1 MGLSKNITLT
11 IKDYE
16 IKLDKQIKFYENDTI
31 NLCFSILEYG
41 IEVKNGVS
49 INKLMPIQA
58 LRSYMLI
65 ETPQGIDYAESTI
78 IENNKI
84 VFNLGSKYSR
94 FVGIGHMQ
102 IVIKDS
108 DGCRVTLPEFEFE
121 IKKSI
126 NTDWDRE
133 SYLLTTEDDSII
145 IDEFGREIHMTKISD
160 LPESENLSEES
171 YAIIVDGEGNKRLK
185 VRTIADAVEDS
196 LDAKFNV
203 HVDEIN
209 EDVERIEG
217 EINEISE
224 SLEQSVKFKVVGEG
238 IVVPPINGDSS
249 YILPIATK
257 TTLGGVKIG
266 NNLSIDSNGVLSAT
280 TNGNSNITISNTLD
294 NYEGNTLSDKMIAM
308 FNDIN
313 TNHKNTPMIIT
324 LPDGIIEITSDLRA
338 IGWTN
343 KIFIGNAYLYYKN
356 CNAIEFIQCMHC
368 NFYIH
373 ASSSS
378 NLDIANGNIL
388 GLINPS
394 SVASLTK
401 RGYKITDCSYNE
413 FKFNNIIGFTNGIE
427 IYSEYGAKGSFY
439 NNIYFTGIWRCQRP
453 IIFKTGKATDD
464 TSAQSGWITEIYIHG
479 GMFDCDDGIL
489 IGQEVENR
497 PTNEPSD
504 NYQGLK
510 FYNIGVEHVRKQAD
524 GRGIYFLQ
532 GKNNAV
538 INPRFEGSMGTGNST
553 SGAYIL
559 VEESGYACNNKI
571 ETSNYP
577 INVDRVK
584 LNYLAKQLVNPN
596 YDNPAGSYVEGDL
609 CDTTG
614 YKCGYKAIATP
625 GKMVYEAKNLSNYY
639 LQNAKPNTFNYVYS
653 DTEFAKIKCSDGTIK
668 SIGYTS

>member
-16 IKLDKQIKFYENDTI
+16 IKLDKEIKFYENDTI
-31 NLCFSILEYG
+31 DLCFSILEYG

-49 INKLMPIQA
+49 VNKLMPIQA
-58 LRSYMLI
+58 LTAYMLI
-65 ETPQGIDYAESTI
+65 ETPQGVDYAESTK

-84 VFNLGSKYSR
+84 VFNLGTKYSQ
-94 FVGIGHMQ
+94 FVGIGRMQ

-126 NTDWDRE
+126 NSDWE
-133 SYLLTTEDDSII
+133 KEEKELYFLATEDDSII
-145 IDEFGREIHMTKISD
+145 IDEFGRKIHMSKISD
-160 LPESENLSEES
+160 MPISENLSEES
-171 YAIIVDGEGNKRLK
+171 YAMIIDEEGNKRFK
-185 VRTIADAVEDS
+185 VKAIADAVEDS
-196 LDAKFNV
+196 LDAKFNAYV
-203 HVDEIN
+203 
-209 EDVERIEG
+209 
-217 EINEISE
+217 
-224 SLEQSVKFKVVGEG
+224 
-238 IVVPPINGDSS
+238 
-249 YILPIATK
+249 LPIATE

-280 TNGNSNITISNTLD
+280 TNGSSNITISNTLD
-294 NYEGNTLSDKMIAM
+294 NYEGNTLNDKMIAM
-308 FNDIN
+308 FDDIN
-313 TNHKNTPMIIT
+313 ANYKNTPMEIT
-324 LPDGIIEITSDLRA
+324 LPSGIIEINTDLQA
-338 IGWTN
+338 KNWTN
-343 KIFIGNAYLYYKN
+343 KIFRCDGYLYYKN

-368 NFYIH
+368 DFYIH

-394 SVASLTK
+394 NVASLSK
-401 RGYKITDCSYNE
+401 RGYKITDCSYNKFE
-413 FKFNNIIGFTNGIE
+413 FNSIIGFTNGIE
-427 IYSEYGAKGSFY
+427 VYSEYGAKGCFY
-439 NNIYFTGIWRCQRP
+439 NNIYFTAIWRCQRP
-453 IIFKTGKATDD
+453 MIFKNGKASDD
-464 TSAQSGWITEIYIHG
+464 TSSQSGWITEIYVHG

-497 PTNEPSD
+497 PTSEPSD

-510 FYNIGVEHVRKQAD
+510 FYNVGVEHVRKKEN

-559 VEESGYACNNKI
+559 VEESGYACNNRI

-577 INVDRVK
+577 INVDRVQ
-584 LNYLAKQLVNPN
+584 LNYLAKQLANPN
-596 YDNPAGSYVEGDL
+596 YDNPAGSYIEGDL
-609 CDTTG
+609 YDTTG
-614 YKCGYKAIATP
+614 FKCGYKAIATA

-639 LQNAKPNTFNYVYS
+639 LQNAKANTFNYIYS

-668 SIGYTS
+668 TIGYTS

>member
-1 MGLSKNITLT
+1 MKGKIFKIKNMEDELVLPVTTTEAVYMEDGTT
-11 IKDYE
+11 I
-16 IKLDKQIKFYENDTI
+16 LND
-31 NLCFSILEYG
+31 E
-41 IEVKNGVS
+41 
-49 INKLMPIQA
+49 
-58 LRSYMLI
+58 
-65 ETPQGIDYAESTI
+65 
-78 IENNKI
+78 IEN
-84 VFNLGSKYSR
+84 
-94 FVGIGHMQ
+94 
-102 IVIKDS
+102 
-108 DGCRVTLPEFEFE
+108 
-121 IKKSI
+121 I
-126 NTDWDRE
+126 N
-133 SYLLTTEDDSII
+133 S
-145 IDEFGREIHMTKISD
+145 
-160 LPESENLSEES
+160 
-171 YAIIVDGEGNKRLK
+171 
-185 VRTIADAVEDS
+185 
-196 LDAKFNV
+196 
-203 HVDEIN
+203 
-209 EDVERIEG
+209 
-217 EINEISE
+217 

-238 IVVPPINGDSS
+238 TTVPPISGGGSTGGYIHPTTHPASMITGLSKVATSGLYSDLAGVPTKLSEFENNIGINGDNS
-249 YILPIATK
+249 YVLPMATK

-266 NNLSIDSNGVLSAT
+266 NNLSIDSNGVLSAIT
-280 TNGNSNITISNTLD
+280 SGNSNITISNTLD
-294 NYEGNTLSDKMIAM
+294 NYVGSTLNDKMIAM

-324 LPDGIIEITSDLRA
+324 LPNGVIEITSDLKA

-394 SVASLTK
+394 GVASLTK
-401 RGYKITDCSYNE
+401 RGYKITDCSYNKFE
-413 FKFNNIIGFTNGIE
+413 FNSIIGFTNGLE
-427 IYSEYGAKGSFY
+427 IYSEYGAKGCFY
-439 NNIYFTGIWRCQRP
+439 NNIYFTAIWRCQRP
-453 IIFKTGKATDD
+453 MIFKNGKASDD
-464 TSAQSGWITEIYIHG
+464 TSSQSGWITEIYVHG

-497 PTNEPSD
+497 PTSEPSD

-510 FYNIGVEHVRKQAD
+510 FYNVGVEHVRKKEN

-538 INPRFEGSMGTGNST
+538 INPRFEGSLGAGNST

-559 VEESGYACNNKI
+559 VEESGYACNNRI

-584 LNYLAKQLVNPN
+584 LNYLAKQLANPN
-596 YDNPAGSYVEGDL
+596 YDNPAGSYIEGDL
-609 CDTTG
+609 YDTTG
-614 YKCGYKAIATP
+614 FKCGYKAIATA

-639 LQNAKPNTFNYVYS
+639 LQNAKANTFNYIYS

-668 SIGYTS
+668 TIGYTS

>member
-16 IKLDKQIKFYENDTI
+16 IKLDKEIKFYENDTI
-31 NLCFSILEYG
+31 DLCFSILEYG

-49 INKLMPIQA
+49 VNKLMPIQA
-58 LRSYMLI
+58 LTAYMLI
-65 ETPQGIDYAESTI
+65 ETPQGVDYAESTK

-84 VFNLGSKYSR
+84 VFNLGTKYSQ
-94 FVGIGHMQ
+94 FVGIGRMQ
-102 IVIKDS
+102 IVVKDS

-126 NTDWDRE
+126 NSDWE
-133 SYLLTTEDDSII
+133 KEEKELYFLATEDDSII
-145 IDEFGREIHMTKISD
+145 IDEFGRKIHMSKISD
-160 LPESENLSEES
+160 MPISENLSEES
-171 YAIIVDGEGNKRLK
+171 YAMIIDEEGNKRFK
-185 VRTIADAVEDS
+185 VKAIADAVEDS
-196 LDAKFNV
+196 LDAKFNAYV
-203 HVDEIN
+203 
-209 EDVERIEG
+209 
-217 EINEISE
+217 
-224 SLEQSVKFKVVGEG
+224 
-238 IVVPPINGDSS
+238 
-249 YILPIATK
+249 LPIATE

-280 TNGNSNITISNTLD
+280 TNGSSNITISNTLD
-294 NYEGNTLSDKMIAM
+294 NYEGNTLNDKMIAM
-308 FNDIN
+308 FDDIN
-313 TNHKNTPMIIT
+313 ANYKNTPMEIT
-324 LPDGIIEITSDLRA
+324 LPSGIIEINTDLQA
-338 IGWTN
+338 KNWTN
-343 KIFIGNAYLYYKN
+343 KIFRCDGYLYYKN

-368 NFYIH
+368 DFYIH

-394 SVASLTK
+394 NVASLSK
-401 RGYKITDCSYNE
+401 RGYKITDCSYNKFE
-413 FKFNNIIGFTNGIE
+413 FNSIIGFTNGIE
-427 IYSEYGAKGSFY
+427 VYSEYGAKGCFY
-439 NNIYFTGIWRCQRP
+439 NNIYFTAIWRCQRP
-453 IIFKTGKATDD
+453 MIFKNGKASDD
-464 TSAQSGWITEIYIHG
+464 TSSQSGWITEIYVHG

-497 PTNEPSD
+497 PTSEPSD

-510 FYNIGVEHVRKQAD
+510 FYNVGVEHVRKKEN

-559 VEESGYACNNKI
+559 VEESGYACNNRI

-577 INVDRVK
+577 INVDRIK
-584 LNYLAKQLVNPN
+584 LNYLAKQLANPN
-596 YDNPAGSYVEGDL
+596 YDNPAGSYIEGDL
-609 CDTTG
+609 YDTTG
-614 YKCGYKAIATP
+614 FKCGYKAIATA

-639 LQNAKPNTFNYVYS
+639 LQNAKANTFNYIYS

-668 SIGYTS
+668 TIGYTS

>member
-16 IKLDKQIKFYENDTI
+16 IKLDKEIKFYENDTI
-31 NLCFSILEYG
+31 DLCFSILEYG

-49 INKLMPIQA
+49 VNKLMPIQA
-58 LRSYMLI
+58 LTAYMLI
-65 ETPQGIDYAESTI
+65 ETPQGVDYAESTK

-84 VFNLGSKYSR
+84 VFNLGTKYSQ
-94 FVGIGHMQ
+94 FVGIGRMQ

-126 NTDWDRE
+126 NSDWE
-133 SYLLTTEDDSII
+133 KEEKELYFLATEDDSII
-145 IDEFGREIHMTKISD
+145 IDEFGRKIHMSKISD
-160 LPESENLSEES
+160 MPISENLSEES
-171 YAIIVDGEGNKRLK
+171 YAMIIDEEGNKRFK
-185 VRTIADAVEDS
+185 VKAIADAVEDS
-196 LDAKFNV
+196 LDAKFNAYV
-203 HVDEIN
+203 
-209 EDVERIEG
+209 
-217 EINEISE
+217 
-224 SLEQSVKFKVVGEG
+224 
-238 IVVPPINGDSS
+238 
-249 YILPIATK
+249 LPIATE

-280 TNGNSNITISNTLD
+280 TNGSSNITISNTLD
-294 NYEGNTLSDKMIAM
+294 NYEGNTLNDKMIAM
-308 FNDIN
+308 FDDIN
-313 TNHKNTPMIIT
+313 ANYKNTPMEIT
-324 LPDGIIEITSDLRA
+324 LPSGIIEINTDLQA
-338 IGWTN
+338 KNWTN
-343 KIFIGNAYLYYKN
+343 KIFRCDGYLYYKN

-368 NFYIH
+368 DFYIH

-394 SVASLTK
+394 NVASLSK
-401 RGYKITDCSYNE
+401 RGYKITDCSYNKFE
-413 FKFNNIIGFTNGIE
+413 FNSIIGFTNGIE
-427 IYSEYGAKGSFY
+427 VYSEYGAKGCFY
-439 NNIYFTGIWRCQRP
+439 NNIYFTAIWRCQRP
-453 IIFKTGKATDD
+453 MIFKNGKASDD
-464 TSAQSGWITEIYIHG
+464 TSSQSGWITEIYVHG

-497 PTNEPSD
+497 PTSEPSD

-510 FYNIGVEHVRKQAD
+510 FYNVGVEHVRKKEN

-559 VEESGYACNNKI
+559 VEESGYACNNRI

-577 INVDRVK
+577 INVDRIK
-584 LNYLAKQLVNPN
+584 LNYLAKQLANPN
-596 YDNPAGSYVEGDL
+596 YDNPAGSYIEGDL
-609 CDTTG
+609 YDTTG
-614 YKCGYKAIATP
+614 FKCGYKAIATA

-639 LQNAKPNTFNYVYS
+639 LQNAKANTFNYIYS

-668 SIGYTS
+668 TIGYTS

>member
-31 NLCFSILEYG
+31 DLCFSILEYG
-41 IEVKNGVS
+41 IEVQNGVS

-58 LRSYMLI
+58 LTAYMLI
-65 ETPQGIDYAESTI
+65 ETPQGVDYAESTK

-84 VFNLGSKYSR
+84 VFNLGAKYSQ

-126 NTDWDRE
+126 NSDWE
-133 SYLLTTEDDSII
+133 KEEKELYFLSTEDDSII
-145 IDEFGREIHMTKISD
+145 IDEFGRKIHMSKISD
-160 LPESENLSEES
+160 MPISENLSEES
-171 YAIIVDGEGNKRLK
+171 YAMIIDEEGHKRFK
-185 VRTIADAVEDS
+185 VKALADAVEDS
-196 LDAKFNV
+196 LDAKFNAYV
-203 HVDEIN
+203 
-209 EDVERIEG
+209 
-217 EINEISE
+217 
-224 SLEQSVKFKVVGEG
+224 
-238 IVVPPINGDSS
+238 
-249 YILPIATK
+249 LPIATK

-266 NNLSIDSNGVLSAT
+266 NNLSIDDNGVLSAT

-294 NYEGNTLSDKMIAM
+294 NYEGNTLNDKMIAM
-308 FNDIN
+308 FDDIN
-313 TNHKNTPMIIT
+313 ANYKNTPMEIT
-324 LPDGIIEITSDLRA
+324 LPSGIIEINTDLQA
-338 IGWTN
+338 KNWTN
-343 KIFIGNAYLYYKN
+343 KVFRCDGYLYYKN

-368 NFYIH
+368 DFYIH
-373 ASSSS
+373 ASSTS

-394 SVASLTK
+394 GVASLTK
-401 RGYKITDCSYNE
+401 RGYKITDCSYNKFE
-413 FKFNNIIGFTNGIE
+413 FNSIIGFTNGIE
-427 IYSEYGAKGSFY
+427 VYSEYGAKGTFY
-439 NNIYFTGIWRCQRP
+439 NNIYYTGIWRCQRP
-453 IIFKTGKATDD
+453 IIFRTGKATDD
-464 TSAQSGWITEIYIHG
+464 TSSQSGWITEIYVHG

-497 PTNEPSD
+497 PSNEPSD

-510 FYNIGVEHVRKQAD
+510 FYNVGVEHVRKKEN

-538 INPRFEGSMGTGNST
+538 INPRFEGSLGAGNST

-559 VEESGYACNNKI
+559 VEESGYACNNRI

-584 LNYLAKQLVNPN
+584 LNYLAKQLANPN
-596 YDNPAGSYVEGDL
+596 YDNPAGSYIEGDL
-609 CDTTG
+609 YDTTG
-614 YKCGYKAIATP
+614 FKCGYKAIATA

-639 LQNAKPNTFNYVYS
+639 LQNAKANTFNYIYS

-668 SIGYTS
+668 TIGYTS